1 MIGQDIGG
9 LVIHLFSTFGNMVW
23 QIFWPLAFGLM
34 LSSWI
39 RNLLPV
45 SSVVKHLGKTTVV
58 SLGFTTFLGMVSSS
72 CSYAAASLSHT
83 LLTKKATVANAMAFL
98 VSSTNL
104 IIEMFIVLVAL
115 MGWTF
120 FWGEVIGGL
129 ILIATAGFLFSRF
142 YPKDVEQELRQ
153 HLLDAQPQKAS
164 CGMDMSE
171 MSGDHSDC
179 GMDMSKMKADDSDCG
194 MDMSKMKADDS
205 DCGMDMSKM
214 KADDSDCGM
223 DMSKMKADDSDCGM
237 DMSKM
242 KADDSDCGMD
252 MSKMKSDDSDC
263 GMDMSKMKADDS
275 DCGMD
280 MSKMKSD
287 DSDCGM
293 DMSKMK
299 ADDSDCGMD
308 MSKMKSDD
316 SDCGMDMSSMKSGDH
331 SAMKMNMAAEPQSA
345 TMEKITKSAGFFQMD
360 IAMIGKEILIGVVV
374 SSILIALM
382 PQDGWRDLFISN
394 DAGLPV
400 WLHSFLDVII
410 GIFVAMVAYVCS
422 VGNLILAAALWH
434 GGISFGGV
442 IGFILSDVLTIP
454 MIRVYQKYYGKRPTK
469 WMVGLLFVSILFTGL
484 CVDAIFNGFGW
495 VTTDQTARAL
505 NQSGFGLNFTTVMN
519 LIFIPVS
526 IWYYRLGKKANAS
539 MGMSM

>member
-104 IIEMFIVLVAL
+104 IVEMFIVLVAL

-120 FWGEVIGGL
+120 LWGELIGGL
-129 ILIATAGFLFSRF
+129 ILIATVGFLFSRF

-153 HLLDAQPQKAS
+153 HLLDVQPQKAS

-179 GMDMSKMKADDSDCG
+179 GMDMSKMKS
-194 MDMSKMKADDS
+194 
-205 DCGMDMSKM
+205 
-214 KADDSDCGM
+214 
-223 DMSKMKADDSDCGM
+223 
-237 DMSKM
+237 
-242 KADDSDCGMD
+242 DDSDCGMD

-263 GMDMSKMKADDS
+263 GMDMSKMKSDDS

-287 DSDCGM
+287 DSD
-293 DMSKMK
+293 S
-299 ADDSDCGMD
+299 GMD

-316 SDCGMDMSSMKSGDH
+316 SDSDCGMDMSSMKSSDH
-331 SAMKMNMAAEPQSA
+331 SAMKMNMASEPQSA

-374 SSILIALM
+374 SSVLIALM
-382 PQDGWRDLFISN
+382 PQDGWRALFISN
-394 DAGLPV
+394 DAGLPA

-410 GIFVAMVAYVCS
+410 GIFVAMIAYVCS

-495 VTTDQTARAL
+495 VTSDQTVRAL

-526 IWYYRLGKKANAS
+526 IWYYRLGKKANAG

>member
-104 IIEMFIVLVAL
+104 IVEMFIVLVAL

-120 FWGEVIGGL
+120 LWGEVIGGL
-129 ILIATAGFLFSRF
+129 ILIATVGFLFSRF

-179 GMDMSKMKADDSDCG
+179 GMDMSKMKS
-194 MDMSKMKADDS
+194 
-205 DCGMDMSKM
+205 
-214 KADDSDCGM
+214 DDSDCGM

-263 GMDMSKMKADDS
+263 GMDMS
-275 DCGMD
+275 
-280 MSKMKSD
+280 
-287 DSDCGM
+287 
-293 DMSKMK
+293 
-299 ADDSDCGMD
+299 
-308 MSKMKSDD
+308 
-316 SDCGMDMSSMKSGDH
+316 SMKSSDH

-374 SSILIALM
+374 SSVLIALM
-382 PQDGWRDLFISN
+382 PQDGWRALFISN
-394 DAGLPV
+394 DAGLPA

-410 GIFVAMVAYVCS
+410 GIFVAMIAYVCS

-469 WMVGLLFVSILFTGL
+469 WMVGLLFVAILFTGL

-495 VTTDQTARAL
+495 VTSDQTVRAL

-526 IWYYRLGKKANAS
+526 IWYYRLGKKANAG

>member
-1 MIGQDIGG
+1 MLLLVNDDIYRKVYMIGQDIGG
-9 LVIHLFSTFGNMVW
+9 LIIHLFSTFGNMVW
-23 QIFWPLAFGLM
+23 QIFWPLAFGLI

-58 SLGFTTFLGMVSSS
+58 SLSFTTFLGMVSSS

-104 IIEMFIVLVAL
+104 IVEMFIVLVAL

-120 FWGEVIGGL
+120 LWGEIIGGL
-129 ILIATAGFLFSRF
+129 ILIATVGFLFSRF

-153 HLLDAQPQKAS
+153 HLLNAQPQKAS

-171 MSGDHSDC
+171 MSGDHGDC
-179 GMDMSKMKADDSDCG
+179 GMDMSKMKS
-194 MDMSKMKADDS
+194 
-205 DCGMDMSKM
+205 
-214 KADDSDCGM
+214 
-223 DMSKMKADDSDCGM
+223 
-237 DMSKM
+237 
-242 KADDSDCGMD
+242 DDSDCGMD

-263 GMDMSKMKADDS
+263 GMDMSKMKSDDS

-287 DSDCGM
+287 D
-293 DMSKMK
+293 
-299 ADDSDCGMD
+299 
-308 MSKMKSDD
+308 
-316 SDCGMDMSSMKSGDH
+316 H
-331 SAMKMNMAAEPQSA
+331 SAMKMDMATEPQSA

-400 WLHSFLDVII
+400 WLHSLLDVII
-410 GIFVAMVAYVCS
+410 GIFVAMIAYVCS

-469 WMVGLLFVSILFTGL
+469 WMVGLLFVAILFTGL

-495 VTTDQTARAL
+495 VTADQTVRAL

-526 IWYYRLGKKANAS
+526 IWYYRLGKKANAG

>member
-104 IIEMFIVLVAL
+104 IVEMFIVLVAL

-120 FWGEVIGGL
+120 LWGEVIGGL
-129 ILIATAGFLFSRF
+129 ILIATVGFLFSRF

-179 GMDMSKMKADDSDCG
+179 GMDMSKMK
-194 MDMSKMKADDS
+194 
-205 DCGMDMSKM
+205 
-214 KADDSDCGM
+214 
-223 DMSKMKADDSDCGM
+223 
-237 DMSKM
+237 
-242 KADDSDCGMD
+242 
-252 MSKMKSDDSDC
+252 SDDSDC

-280 MSKMKSD
+280 MS
-287 DSDCGM
+287 
-293 DMSKMK
+293 
-299 ADDSDCGMD
+299 
-308 MSKMKSDD
+308 
-316 SDCGMDMSSMKSGDH
+316 SMKSSDH

-374 SSILIALM
+374 SSVLIALM
-382 PQDGWRDLFISN
+382 PQDGWRALFISN
-394 DAGLPV
+394 DAGLPA

-410 GIFVAMVAYVCS
+410 GIFVAMIAYVCS

-469 WMVGLLFVSILFTGL
+469 WMVGLLFVAILFTGL

-495 VTTDQTARAL
+495 VTSDQTVRAL

-526 IWYYRLGKKANAS
+526 IWYYRLGKKANAG

>member
-104 IIEMFIVLVAL
+104 IVEMFIVLVAL

-120 FWGEVIGGL
+120 LWGEVIGGL
-129 ILIATAGFLFSRF
+129 ILIATVGFLFSRF

-179 GMDMSKMKADDSDCG
+179 GMDMSKMKS
-194 MDMSKMKADDS
+194 
-205 DCGMDMSKM
+205 
-214 KADDSDCGM
+214 
-223 DMSKMKADDSDCGM
+223 
-237 DMSKM
+237 
-242 KADDSDCGMD
+242 DDSDCGMD

-280 MSKMKSD
+280 MS
-287 DSDCGM
+287 
-293 DMSKMK
+293 
-299 ADDSDCGMD
+299 
-308 MSKMKSDD
+308 
-316 SDCGMDMSSMKSGDH
+316 SMKSSDH

-374 SSILIALM
+374 SSVLIALM
-382 PQDGWRDLFISN
+382 PQDGWRALFISN
-394 DAGLPV
+394 DAGLPA

-410 GIFVAMVAYVCS
+410 GIFVAMIAYVCS

-469 WMVGLLFVSILFTGL
+469 WMVGLLFVAILFTGL

-495 VTTDQTARAL
+495 VTSDQTVRAL

-526 IWYYRLGKKANAS
+526 IWYYRLGKKANAG

>member
-1 MIGQDIGG
+1 MGQDIGG

-104 IIEMFIVLVAL
+104 IVEMFIVLVAL

-120 FWGEVIGGL
+120 LWGEVIGGL
-129 ILIATAGFLFSRF
+129 ILIATVGFLFSRF

-171 MSGDHSDC
+171 MSGDH
-179 GMDMSKMKADDSDCG
+179 
-194 MDMSKMKADDS
+194 
-205 DCGMDMSKM
+205 
-214 KADDSDCGM
+214 
-223 DMSKMKADDSDCGM
+223 
-237 DMSKM
+237 
-242 KADDSDCGMD
+242 SDCGMD

-299 ADDSDCGMD
+299 SDDSDCGMD
-308 MSKMKSDD
+308 MSKMKADD
-316 SDCGMDMSSMKSGDH
+316 SDCGMDMSSMKSSDH
-331 SAMKMNMAAEPQSA
+331 SAMKMNMASEPQSA

-374 SSILIALM
+374 SSVLIALM
-382 PQDGWRDLFISN
+382 PQDGWRALFISN
-394 DAGLPV
+394 DAGLPA

-410 GIFVAMVAYVCS
+410 GIFVAMIAYVCS

-469 WMVGLLFVSILFTGL
+469 WMVGLLFVAILFTGL

-495 VTTDQTARAL
+495 VTSDQTVRAL

-526 IWYYRLGKKANAS
+526 IWYYRLGKKANAG

>member
-1 MIGQDIGG
+1 MMGHDISG
-9 LVIHLFSTFGNMVW
+9 LVIHVFSTFGNMIW
-23 QIFWPLAFGLM
+23 QIFWPLAFGLI

-39 RNLLPV
+39 RNLIPV
-45 SSVVKHLGKTTVV
+45 SSVVKHLGKTTPV

-83 LLTKKATVANAMAFL
+83 LLVKKSTVANAMAFL

-104 IIEMFIVLVAL
+104 IVEMFIVLVAL

-120 FWGEVIGGL
+120 LWGEVIGGL
-129 ILIATAGFLFSRF
+129 ILIATVGFLFSRF
-142 YPKDVEQELRQ
+142 FPQDVEQELRQ
-153 HLLDAQPQKAS
+153 HLEDAQPQKAS

-179 GMDMSKMKADDSDCG
+179 GMDMSKMKS
-194 MDMSKMKADDS
+194 
-205 DCGMDMSKM
+205 
-214 KADDSDCGM
+214 
-223 DMSKMKADDSDCGM
+223 
-237 DMSKM
+237 
-242 KADDSDCGMD
+242 DDSDCGMD

-263 GMDMSKMKADDS
+263 GMDMSKMK
-275 DCGMD
+275 
-280 MSKMKSD
+280 SD

-293 DMSKMK
+293 DM
-299 ADDSDCGMD
+299 
-308 MSKMKSDD
+308 
-316 SDCGMDMSSMKSGDH
+316 
-331 SAMKMNMAAEPQSA
+331 AAKPQSPL
-345 TMEKITKSAGFFQMD
+345 MEKITKSAGFFQMD

-382 PQDGWRDLFISN
+382 PQEGWRALFISN

-410 GIFVAMVAYVCS
+410 GIFVAMIAYVCS

-454 MIRVYQKYYGKRPTK
+454 MIRVYQKYYGKRPAK
-469 WMVGLLFVSILFTGL
+469 WMVGLLFVAILFTGL

-495 VTTDQTARAL
+495 VTSDQTVRAL
-505 NQSGFGLNFTTVMN
+505 NQSGFGFNMTTVMN
-519 LIFIPVS
+519 LIFIPAS
-526 IWYYRLGKKANAS
+526 IWYYYLGKKANAG

>member
-164 CGMDMSE
+164 CGMNMSE
-171 MSGDHSDC
+171 MSGDH
-179 GMDMSKMKADDSDCG
+179 
-194 MDMSKMKADDS
+194 
-205 DCGMDMSKM
+205 
-214 KADDSDCGM
+214 SDCGM

-263 GMDMSKMKADDS
+263 GMDMSMMKA
-275 DCGMD
+275 
-280 MSKMKSD
+280 
-287 DSDCGM
+287 
-293 DMSKMK
+293 
-299 ADDSDCGMD
+299 
-308 MSKMKSDD
+308 DD

-331 SAMKMNMAAEPQSA
+331 SAMNMAAEPQSA